1 MNTARRRWLVLI
13 VCAVLSACTP
23 SAAPLPTV
31 SSFEM
36 AQTAQVQTQNAPPT
50 GFNVVTFPLIDAHLS
65 DQPAWYAAL
74 TITFDGVFA
83 ADQQKTTGTLNAQI
97 YRNELTT
104 GRRVLFK
111 ANGSV
116 FGITDERA
124 LEGVRLGNDY
134 YLVAQNV
141 CSQVADTTTRQIAD
155 LAAGSLLGGV
165 KSAKPTG
172 QRDTIGGLAA
182 WEYAFAPDAITTPI
196 LHLAAKGSA
205 TVAAGDLWVA
215 PSVNGVARFTLTVNV
230 QNATLLQ
237 GDQVVSG
244 QLREVYELREVGTL
258 YNISIPFG
266 C

>member
-1 MNTARRRWLVLI
+1 VDTDHTARRNDPADHQLLQAASQQSRIMNTARRRWLVLI

-111 ANGSV
+111 ANGSL
-116 FGITDERA
+116 A
-124 LEGVRLGNDY
+124 LPMN
-134 YLVAQNV
+134 
-141 CSQVADTTTRQIAD
+141 
-155 LAAGSLLGGV
+155 
-165 KSAKPTG
+165 
-172 QRDTIGGLAA
+172 
-182 WEYAFAPDAITTPI
+182 
-196 LHLAAKGSA
+196 
-205 TVAAGDLWVA
+205 
-215 PSVNGVARFTLTVNV
+215 ARWK
-230 QNATLLQ
+230 A
-237 GDQVVSG
+237 SG
-244 QLREVYELREVGTL
+244 
-258 YNISIPFG
+258 
-266 C
+266 